1 MSVRLPHILPQFLQD
16 REGGTG
22 KTSSNFRSNKLS
34 SMDGKLAD
42 GDLCLKQSHHNK
54 MPIYPNFNAVSKNC
68 DG

>member
-42 GDLCLKQSHHNK
+42 GDLCLK
-54 MPIYPNFNAVSKNC
+54 
-68 DG
+68 